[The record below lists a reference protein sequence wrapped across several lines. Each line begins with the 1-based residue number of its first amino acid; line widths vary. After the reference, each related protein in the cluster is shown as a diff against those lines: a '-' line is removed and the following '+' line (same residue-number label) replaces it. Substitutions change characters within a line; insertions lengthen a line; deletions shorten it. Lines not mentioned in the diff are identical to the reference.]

1 MMNGTLPWHEEKGR
15 VPFRVMRYT
24 LHIVR
29 IFFSP
34 EGRGHLLA
42 TEPTSKPSNKTP

>member
-1 MMNGTLPWHEEKGR
+1 MMNGTLPLHEEKGR

-29 IFFSP
+29 IFFLPRRKGPS
-34 EGRGHLLA
+34 
-42 TEPTSKPSNKTP
+42 TSNRASK